1 MHEQGKAAAWCGR
14 LPLFA
19 AVLTGVLTS
28 ALPGLPGAGA
38 PARRRA
44 SGPAGVPRGGLARG
58 PWPISRAPRP
68 TLLAR
73 LSVPRA

>member
-1 MHEQGKAAAWCGR
+1 MHEQGKTAAWCGR
-14 LPLFA
+14 LPLFTA
-19 AVLTGVLTS
+19 MLTGVLAP
-28 ALPGLPGAGA
+28 ALLALLRAGA
-38 PARRRA
+38 PTVRPG
-44 SGPAGVPRGGLARG
+44 SGLGGAPCTVRARG